1 MATTLRDIATHL
13 SVSQT
18 VVSCV
23 LNDKPGAWA
32 SPQTRQRIVDA
43 ARELNY
49 RPSASAREL
58 ATGRTMR
65 LAIPTADAS
74 WLNGSSSRLGE
85 MRGLLDAAA
94 AHDYHVLLLHA
105 DSTRPDA
112 AQLQRWTH
120 PKICDG
126 LGVFAEQVTP
136 TLLSCLQAEAMPF
149 VVIGNPGVA
158 EPPQVDQDN
167 RQYVFSSVAW
177 LREQDMKRVA
187 LLIPPQPR
195 QSEPAH
201 IGIVRRAHR
210 DALKKLCGGFDPI
223 LAPDEPLR
231 DGEAKREYLR
241 RAAPDAIITRGLMA
255 TLQWK
260 AVLRLGAKTGCGPVL
275 LAHLNTG
282 EAKQLGQHADLEN
295 IAYHAHD
302 PRAAGFKAGEVL
314 IGLINGA
321 AAPAKPIRIAVAA
334 PAWYLDSP
342 LT

>member
-32 SPQTRQRIVDA
+32 SPETRQRIVDA
-43 ARELNY
+43 ARALNY
-49 RPSASAREL
+49 RPSASARAL

-65 LAIPTADAS
+65 LAVSTVDAS

-85 MRGLLDAAA
+85 MRGLLNAAA

-105 DSTRPDA
+105 TSSRPDA
-112 AQLQRWTH
+112 AQLQELLH

-136 TLLSCLQAEAMPF
+136 TLLRCLQDEAMPF
-149 VVIGNPGVA
+149 VVIGDPGVA

-177 LREQDMKRVA
+177 LREHGMKRVA
-187 LLIPPQPR
+187 LLIPR
-195 QSEPAH
+195 HDGRSEPAH
-201 IGIVRRAHR
+201 IGVLRRAHR
-210 DALKKLCGGFDPI
+210 DALNKLCGAFDPI
-223 LAPDEPLR
+223 LAPAEHLQGDE
-231 DGEAKREYLR
+231 AMREYVR
-241 RAAPDAIITRGLMA
+241 RAAPDAIISRGLAA

-260 AVLRLGAKTGCGPVL
+260 AVLRDDATNARRGAAL
-275 LAHLNTG
+275 LAHLSTS
-282 EAKQLGQHADLEN
+282 EAKELGQHAELEH

-314 IGLINGA
+314 ISLINGA
-321 AAPAKPIRIAVAA
+321 PAPVEPIRIAVAA
-334 PAWYLDSP
+334 PAWYLDSR
-342 LT
+342 